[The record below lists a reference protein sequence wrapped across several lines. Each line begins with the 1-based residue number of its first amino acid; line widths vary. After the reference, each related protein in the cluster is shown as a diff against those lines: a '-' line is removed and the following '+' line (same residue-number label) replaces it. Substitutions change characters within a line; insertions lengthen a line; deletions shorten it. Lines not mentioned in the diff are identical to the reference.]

1 MRKKTVRAVLF
12 GPQGCGKGT
21 QGQLL
26 ADRFDIPLIG
36 AGDLFRAEIS
46 ARTQL
51 GKLVKQYVESG
62 KLAPDELVNAVIT
75 SQLKKHDLSR
85 GFILDGYPRNIEQA
99 NSMDRLSKINL
110 AIYLKIP
117 DVEAVRRLAGRRQCT
132 HCKSNFHVTDA
143 PPVKPGVCAVCGGPL
158 KKRADD
164 VEDVIRQRLAAFHFM
179 TEPMASYYRQQG
191 VLLQINAEQSIQY
204 VFADL
209 VKKLARLGFGG

>member
-36 AGDLFRAEIS
+36 AGDLFRDEIT
-46 ARTQL
+46 AKTQL
-51 GKLVKQYVESG
+51 GRLVKQYVESG
-62 KLAPDELVNAVIT
+62 KLAPDELVNAVIA
-75 SQLKKHDLSR
+75 SQLKKYDLSR
-85 GFILDGYPRNIEQA
+85 GYILDGYPRNIEQA
-99 NSMDRLSKINL
+99 NYMDRLSKINL
-110 AIYLKIP
+110 AIYLKIS
-117 DVEAVRRLAGRRQCT
+117 DQEAVRRLSGRRQCAD
-132 HCKSNFHVTDA
+132 CKSNFHTSDA
-143 PPVKPGVCAVCGGPL
+143 PPVKTGVCSVCGGPL

-164 VEDVIRQRLAAFHFM
+164 VEDIIRQRLAAFHFM

-209 VKKLARLGFGG
+209 IKKLARLGFG